1 MKIGWALGAAVG
13 VFLVAN
19 APMNSGASGYQGEAR
34 IDSGAVVV
42 DIGDNYFSPKTI
54 SVPAGVKVKWNNVG
68 RSTHNVTPDSGKSF
82 GASLLAGESYTVA
95 FSTPGTYAYYCTLHG
110 APGIAQYGT
119 VVARAASEIAK
130 ATIKTKSVSPNRT
143 VVSVGEY
150 LEWSNKTK
158 TRQRVSFTPA
168 AQSADSDLAVRTTAL
183 AAGES
188 SKVRFTDAGTYK
200 YQVKSVGTKSRTNT
214 GVVVVTAID

>member
-68 RSTHNVTPDSGKSF
+68 R
-82 GASLLAGESYTVA
+82 
-95 FSTPGTYAYYCTLHG
+95 
-110 APGIAQYGT
+110 
-119 VVARAASEIAK
+119 
-130 ATIKTKSVSPNRT
+130 
-143 VVSVGEY
+143 
-150 LEWSNKTK
+150 
-158 TRQRVSFTPA
+158 
-168 AQSADSDLAVRTTAL
+168 
-183 AAGES
+183 
-188 SKVRFTDAGTYK
+188 
-200 YQVKSVGTKSRTNT
+200 
-214 GVVVVTAID
+214 